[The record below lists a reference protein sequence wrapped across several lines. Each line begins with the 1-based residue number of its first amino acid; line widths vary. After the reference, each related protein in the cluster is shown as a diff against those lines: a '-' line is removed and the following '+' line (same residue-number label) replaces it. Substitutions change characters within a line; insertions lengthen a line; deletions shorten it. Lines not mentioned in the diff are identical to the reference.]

1 VLVTVLLGEQEPA
14 KDQVMLKGLTKEG
27 KDDDGEMVH
36 IDKEQL
42 VFRDDLVK
50 EIRTRLSVAEA

>member
-14 KDQVMLKGLTKEG
+14 KDQVMLKGLRTKEG

-50 EIRTRLSVAEA
+50 